1 MYGRVAIDQEEIVF
15 FYTDQKNG
23 MNKKIQIAFS
33 SFFLIIIIGC
43 GIDAEDKTRVIQIS
57 ETIEESKAN
66 GVFLAE
72 YRPNR
77 KIIKKAWVEIPWVYD
92 TLGNIKKQGGNELY
106 IEAIDSIGLSRT
118 WERCMNG
125 DTSNGNMGVKGKY
138 LTYELTEEELSKDTL
153 IYYIYGG
160 KKRKCMGELQ
170 LIKKK

>member
-1 MYGRVAIDQEEIVF
+1 
-15 FYTDQKNG
+15 
-23 MNKKIQIAFS
+23 MNKKIQIVLTS
-33 SFFLIIIIGC
+33 VSLLSMIGC
-43 GIDAEDKTRVIQIS
+43 DFDVPDRTKITQIS

-106 IEAIDSIGLSRT
+106 IEAIDSIGLSDS
-118 WERCMNG
+118 WSECEQG

-160 KKRKCMGELQ
+160 KKRKCMGELL

>member
-1 MYGRVAIDQEEIVF
+1 
-15 FYTDQKNG
+15 
-23 MNKKIQIAFS
+23 MNKKIQIVLTS
-33 SFFLIIIIGC
+33 VSLLSMIGC
-43 GIDAEDKTRVIQIS
+43 DFDVPDRTKITQIS

-77 KIIKKAWVEIPWVYD
+77 ELIKKAWAEIHWVYD
-92 TLGNIKKQGGNELY
+92 TLGNIKKQRGHELY
-106 IEAIDSIGLSRT
+106 IEAKDSIGLSDS
-118 WERCMNG
+118 WSECEQG
-125 DTSNGNMGVKGKY
+125 DTSNGNVGVKGKY

-160 KKRKCMGELQ
+160 KKRKCMGELL

>member
-1 MYGRVAIDQEEIVF
+1 
-15 FYTDQKNG
+15 
-23 MNKKIQIAFS
+23 MNKKIQIVLTS
-33 SFFLIIIIGC
+33 VSLLSMIGC
-43 GIDAEDKTRVIQIS
+43 NIDVPDRTLSTQIS

-106 IEAIDSIGLSRT
+106 IEAKDSIGLSDS
-118 WERCMNG
+118 WSECEQG
-125 DTSNGNMGVKGKY
+125 DTSNGNFSMGADY
-138 LTYELTEEELSKDTL
+138 LIYELTEEELSKDTL

-160 KKRKCMGELQ
+160 KKRKCMGELL

>member
-1 MYGRVAIDQEEIVF
+1 
-15 FYTDQKNG
+15 
-23 MNKKIQIAFS
+23 MNKKIRKILACV
-33 SFFLIIIIGC
+33 FLLGMVLGC
-43 GIDAEDKTRVIQIS
+43 NIDVPDRTLFTQIS

>member
-1 MYGRVAIDQEEIVF
+1 
-15 FYTDQKNG
+15 
-23 MNKKIQIAFS
+23 MNKKIQIV
-33 SFFLIIIIGC
+33 LIGVSLLSMIGC
-43 GIDAEDKTRVIQIS
+43 NIDVPDRTLFTQIS

-72 YRPNR
+72 YKPNR
-77 KIIKKAWVEIPWVYD
+77 ELIKKAWVEIPWVYD

-125 DTSNGNMGVKGKY
+125 DTSNGTMIVGAKY
-138 LTYELTEEELSKDTL
+138 LTFRLTEEELSKDTL

-160 KKRKCMGELQ
+160 KKRKCMGELL

>member
-1 MYGRVAIDQEEIVF
+1 
-15 FYTDQKNG
+15 
-23 MNKKIQIAFS
+23 MNKKIQIVFS

-57 ETIEESKAN
+57 ETIEESKAR

-77 KIIKKAWVEIPWVYD
+77 EIIKKAWVEIPWVYD
-92 TLGNIKKQGGNELY
+92 TLGNTVTYEGQILY
-106 IEAIDSIGLSRT
+106 INAKDSIGLSRT

-125 DTSNGNMGVKGKY
+125 DTSNGSMRRNMDY
-138 LTYELTEEELSKDTL
+138 LTFRITEEELYKDTL

-160 KKRKCMGELQ
+160 KKRKCMGELL

>member
-1 MYGRVAIDQEEIVF
+1 
-15 FYTDQKNG
+15 
-23 MNKKIQIAFS
+23 MNKKIQIVFS

-57 ETIEESKAN
+57 ETIEESKAR

-77 KIIKKAWVEIPWVYD
+77 EIIKKAWVEIPWVYD
-92 TLGNIKKQGGNELY
+92 TLGNTVTYEGQILY
-106 IEAIDSIGLSRT
+106 INAKDSIGLSRT

-125 DTSNGNMGVKGKY
+125 DTSNGNFSMGADY
-138 LTYELTEEELSKDTL
+138 LIFELTEEELSKDTL

-160 KKRKCMGELQ
+160 KKRKCMGELL

>member
-1 MYGRVAIDQEEIVF
+1 
-15 FYTDQKNG
+15 
-23 MNKKIQIAFS
+23 MNKKIQIVLTS
-33 SFFLIIIIGC
+33 VSLLSMIGC
-43 GIDAEDKTRVIQIS
+43 NIDVPDRTLFTQIS

-77 KIIKKAWVEIPWVYD
+77 EIIKKAWAEIHWVYD
-92 TLGNIKKQGGNELY
+92 TLGNIKKQRGHELY

-125 DTSNGNMGVKGKY
+125 DTSNGNISMGADY
-138 LTYELTEEELSKDTL
+138 LIFELTEEELSKDTL

>member
-1 MYGRVAIDQEEIVF
+1 
-15 FYTDQKNG
+15 
-23 MNKKIQIAFS
+23 MNKKTQIV
-33 SFFLIIIIGC
+33 LIGVSLLSMIGC
-43 GIDAEDKTRVIQIS
+43 GFDVPDRTKITQIS

-77 KIIKKAWVEIPWVYD
+77 ELIKKAWVEIPWVYD

-125 DTSNGNMGVKGKY
+125 DTSNGNFSMGADY
-138 LTYELTEEELSKDTL
+138 LIFELTEEELSKDTL

>member
-1 MYGRVAIDQEEIVF
+1 
-15 FYTDQKNG
+15 
-23 MNKKIQIAFS
+23 MNKKIRKVLACV
-33 SFFLIIIIGC
+33 FLLSMIGC
-43 GIDAEDKTRVIQIS
+43 DFDVPDRTKITQIS

-77 KIIKKAWVEIPWVYD
+77 KIIKKAWVEIHWVYD
-92 TLGNIKKQGGNELY
+92 TLGNIKKQRGHELY
-106 IEAIDSIGLSRT
+106 IEAKDSIGLSDSWSECEQR
-118 WERCMNG
+118 
-125 DTSNGNMGVKGKY
+125 DTSNGNVGVKGKY
-138 LTYELTEEELSKDTL
+138 LTFILTEEELSKDTL

>member
-1 MYGRVAIDQEEIVF
+1 
-15 FYTDQKNG
+15 
-23 MNKKIQIAFS
+23 MNKKIKIVLTS
-33 SFFLIIIIGC
+33 VFLLSMVGC
-43 GIDAEDKTRVIQIS
+43 NIDVADRTLFTQIS

-125 DTSNGNMGVKGKY
+125 DTSNGNFSMGADY
-138 LTYELTEEELSKDTL
+138 LIFELTEEELSKDTL

>member
-1 MYGRVAIDQEEIVF
+1 
-15 FYTDQKNG
+15 
-23 MNKKIQIAFS
+23 MNKKIQIVLTS
-33 SFFLIIIIGC
+33 VSLLSMIGC
-43 GIDAEDKTRVIQIS
+43 GFDVPDRTKITQIS

-72 YRPNR
+72 YRSNR
-77 KIIKKAWVEIPWVYD
+77 ELIKKAWVEIHWVYD
-92 TLGNIKKQGGNELY
+92 TLGNIKKQRGHELY

-125 DTSNGNMGVKGKY
+125 DTSNGNFSMGADY
-138 LTYELTEEELSKDTL
+138 LIFELTEEELSKDTL